1 MLLCIYAIV
10 NLLKVERGNPV
21 EEAFPLFFCD
31 DINKAPPKKNVPL
44 GLSRL
49 TILLELSFSIF
60 AKL

>member
-31 DINKAPPKKNVPL
+31 GINKAPPQKKCPAWFKSTYYSL
-44 GLSRL
+44 G
-49 TILLELSFSIF
+49 
-60 AKL
+60 A